1 MPRKIAIISL
11 GCSRNVVDS
20 EKILADYRRR
30 GYELC
35 SSDKAQTIL
44 LNTCAFT
51 KEAKQESIDCLLDL
65 IDLKN
70 KGKIKKIFV
79 YGCLAERYARE
90 LKINFKEVDGFFGI
104 ADFKKQF
111 DRNARITPK
120 HSAYIK
126 ISEGCANFCSYCA
139 IPAIKGPLKSRD
151 VSSIL
156 KEVEFLEKDGV
167 RELNVV
173 GQDITLFGQDKSG
186 LAPKSIR
193 CFSRCEPL
201 VALLKKILESSDIPW
216 IRLLYLNPLRVSDEL
231 LSLMS
236 ENSRICPYL
245 DVPLQHANDR
255 ILELMNR
262 AIDKKTIFSLI
273 NKIRNFLPESA
284 LRTTFIVGFP
294 SETDREFQELLD
306 FVKSVSFDRCGA
318 FQFSAEENTRAYSF
332 KNKVKQEIVEER
344 YDRLMAL
351 QKTISERLLKKEVGK
366 VLDVLIDE
374 NRQKTDGVVIG
385 RTAKDAPEVDGVV
398 YLKSKKPLK
407 RGALVCAKITDNYE
421 YDLCGEVV

>member
-1 MPRKIAIISL
+1 MPREVAMISL

-30 GYELC
+30 GYEVC
-35 SSDKAQTIL
+35 SNDKAQTIL

-51 KEAKQESIDCLLDL
+51 KEAKQESIDYLLDL

-79 YGCLAERYARE
+79 YGCLVERYRQE
-90 LKINFKEVDGFFGI
+90 LKENFKEVDGFFGI

-111 DRNARITPK
+111 DACARITPK
-120 HSAYIK
+120 HSAYLK
-126 ISEGCANFCSYCA
+126 ISEGCANVCSYCA

-156 KEVEFLEKDGV
+156 REVEFLEKDGV
-167 RELNVV
+167 QELNII
-173 GQDITLFGQDKSG
+173 GQDITLFGQDKLG
-186 LAPKSIR
+186 LAPKRLR
-193 CFSRCEPL
+193 CSQSAGPL
-201 VALLKKILESSDIPW
+201 GALLKKILETSNIPW

-255 ILELMNR
+255 ILKLMNR
-262 AIDKKTIFSLI
+262 SIDKKTICSLI
-273 NKIRNFLPESA
+273 KKIRNFLPESA

-294 SETDREFQELLD
+294 SETEKEFQELLD
-306 FVKSVSFDRCGA
+306 FMKDVSFNRCGA

-332 KNKVKQEIVEER
+332 KNRVSEEIIKER
-344 YDRLMAL
+344 YDRLMVL

-366 VLDVLIDE
+366 VMDVLIDE
-374 NRQKTDGVVIG
+374 NRQKIDGVAIG
-385 RTAKDAPEVDGVV
+385 RSAKDAPEVDGIV

-407 RGALVCAKITDNYE
+407 RGALVCAKITDSYE